1 VDTNLQ
7 LRSLNTLA
15 NPWTSGIPTPPPPP
29 GGAVEPKDVAVLR
42 GGAPAAAPEAAPSS
56 KGRWLALGALG
67 IVALGVGASLLP
79 GPAAAP
85 VVTTSV
91 STTSTSSAKQ
101 VAQPETPCDSDG
113 YVALS
118 LQGMTVGEAPAVR
131 PFGPEAKGLKIDAQ
145 TDRTMRV
152 VDGRSISLS
161 QTTSTLRGADGKAL
175 FSSDG
180 MGWVAE
186 TFSNEAVRDWSVRST
201 LEPAGSVGRFASV
214 KLTEGGTT
222 GGASEVNQ
230 AYRTVD
236 TKAGRAVTLDEVL
249 EPADFDRVV
258 ETIQQ
263 KLSGHPDGQRW
274 LHNEDVLRE
283 EVGASFAIYQDGG
296 KTMLQVAVPPVH
308 DFDAGRVATFTFQ
321 MPSAVLQ

>member
-1 VDTNLQ
+1 MIPNLQ

-15 NPWTSGIPTPPPPP
+15 SPWTSGIPAPPPGP
-29 GGAVEPKDVAVLR
+29 GGAVEPTDVAMLQ
-42 GGAPAAAPEAAPSS
+42 GTAPAAAPEPTRSS
-56 KGRWLALGALG
+56 KGRILALVGLG
-67 IVALGVGASLLP
+67 CVALGVGASLIP
-79 GPAAAP
+79 GPMAAP
-85 VVTTSV
+85 LAGATVSATSA
-91 STTSTSSAKQ
+91 SSAKET
-101 VAQPETPCDSDG
+101 AEPETPCAHDD

-131 PFGPEAKGLKIDAQ
+131 AFGPEAKGLKIDSQ

-152 VDGRSISLS
+152 ADGRGISLT
-161 QTTSTLRGADGKAL
+161 QTTSTLRGADGQAL

-180 MGWVAE
+180 LGWVGE
-186 TFSNEAVRDWSVRST
+186 TFGNEAVKDWSVQST

-214 KLTEGGTT
+214 KLTEGGTM

-236 TKAGRAVTLDEVL
+236 TKAGRVVTLDEVL
-249 EPADFDRVV
+249 EPADLDTVI

-263 KLSGHPDGQRW
+263 RLSAHPDGQRW
-274 LHNEDVLRE
+274 LHDPDVLRE

-296 KTMLQVAVPPVH
+296 KTMLQVAVPPVY
-308 DFDAGRVATFTFQ
+308 DFDAGHVATFTFQ
-321 MPSAVLQ
+321 MPSAVLD